1 MAVEPKY
8 QFRDLPTFSGDI
20 NKDPQYFIHKFETF
34 LRYINLTVADGQ
46 AVENA
51 LTHLGTCLYKDAQ
64 RMVQNTCWSSKITCR
79 KKDKGPNMIN

>member
-8 QFRDLPTFSGDI
+8 QFRDLLTFSGDI
-20 NKDPQYFIHKFETF
+20 NEDPQNFIHKFETF

-51 LTHLGTCLYKDAQ
+51 LTHLGTCLYKDA
-64 RMVQNTCWSSKITCR
+64 REWFKTHVGPPKTTCR
-79 KKDKGPNMIN
+79 KKDKGPI

>member
-20 NKDPQYFIHKFETF
+20 NEDPQYFIHKFETF

-46 AVENA
+46 AVEMLS
-51 LTHLGTCLYKDAQ
+51 LT
-64 RMVQNTCWSSKITCR
+64 
-79 KKDKGPNMIN
+79 